1 MIALCIIGAVVL
13 IITVLLNIPAKVF
26 LSFYDKVIFIEAS
39 YLWIKPFT
47 KRIDLKAI
55 GKGAEEEAD
64 TDDFSDED
72 EIFFDEEEKAEEPP
86 PQDTVTG
93 DSTGEDTPP
102 DTKPEETAEETVEEA
117 EEKPQEKPEET
128 QKPGETAEETAEKP
142 DAADAG
148 EEKPEKEEV
157 RSDKP
162 KKAKPHLADRF
173 ITLLDS
179 LSQKKDA
186 VLAAVDLIKAPT
198 IRFLKKIYGTG
209 LVLDFTAADE
219 DPFKAAVTYGAL
231 NTAAYNVIEGIRSIT
246 RLDVKS
252 VTIDCLYDT
261 PSEKSVYDGEV
272 WIKLR
277 PASLTNYVAA
287 LVFKFLFG
295 LKKYKIITD
304 TFLKK
309 EGKNQ

>member
-39 YLWIKPFT
+39 YLWLKPFS

-55 GKGAEEEAD
+55 GKGSEDEED
-64 TDDFSDED
+64 TGGSQDED
-72 EIFFDEEEKAEEPP
+72 EIFFDDEEKAEETP

-93 DSTGEDTPP
+93 DSTVEDTPP

-117 EEKPQEKPEET
+117 EEKPQETGEKPE
-128 QKPGETAEETAEKP
+128 KPQDTA
-142 DAADAG
+142 
-148 EEKPEKEEV
+148 EKPEKEEV

-173 ITLLDS
+173 IALLDS

-231 NTAAYNVIEGIRSIT
+231 NTAAYNVIAGIRSIT
-246 RLDVKS
+246 KLDVKS

-277 PASLTNYVAA
+277 PASLTNYVAG

>member
-39 YLWIKPFT
+39 YLWLKPFS
-47 KRIDLKAI
+47 KRIDLKVI
-55 GKGAEEEAD
+55 GKGSEEEED
-64 TDDFSDED
+64 TDGSQDED
-72 EIFFDEEEKAEEPP
+72 EIFFDDEEKPDGETP

-93 DSTGEDTPP
+93 DSTGEDTSP
-102 DTKPEETAEETVEEA
+102 DTKPEETAEETVEET
-117 EEKPQEKPEET
+117 EEKPQDTGEKPE
-128 QKPGETAEETAEKP
+128 KPEDPAEKP
-142 DAADAG
+142 DAAAAG

-157 RSDKP
+157 RSDKS

-173 ITLLDS
+173 IALLDS

-209 LVLDFTAADE
+209 LILDFTAADE
-219 DPFKAAVTYGAL
+219 DPFRAAVTYGAL
-231 NTAAYNVIEGIRSIT
+231 NTAAYNVIAGIKGIT

>member
-39 YLWIKPFT
+39 YLWLKPFS

-55 GKGAEEEAD
+55 GKGSEDEED
-64 TDDFSDED
+64 TGGSQDED
-72 EIFFDEEEKAEEPP
+72 EIFFDDEEKAEETP

-93 DSTGEDTPP
+93 DSTVEDTPP

-117 EEKPQEKPEET
+117 EEKPQETGEKPE
-128 QKPGETAEETAEKP
+128 KPQDTAEKP

-173 ITLLDS
+173 IALLDS

-231 NTAAYNVIEGIRSIT
+231 NTAAYNVIAGIRSIT
-246 RLDVKS
+246 KLDVKS

-277 PASLTNYVAA
+277 PASLTNYVAG

>member
-39 YLWIKPFT
+39 YLWLKPFT
-47 KRIDLKAI
+47 KRIDLKAA

-72 EIFFDEEEKAEEPP
+72 EIFFDDEEKPDGETP

-93 DSTGEDTPP
+93 DSTVEDTSP
-102 DTKPEETAEETVEEA
+102 DTKPEETAEE
-117 EEKPQEKPEET
+117 PQEKPDDV
-128 QKPGETAEETAEKP
+128 QGKPSDTAEKP
-142 DAADAG
+142 DAAAAG

-219 DPFKAAVTYGAL
+219 DPFRAAVTYGAL
-231 NTAAYNVIEGIRSIT
+231 NTAAYNVIAGIRSIT
-246 RLDVKS
+246 KLDVKS

-272 WIKLR
+272 WVKLR

>member
-39 YLWIKPFT
+39 YLWIKPFS

-72 EIFFDEEEKAEEPP
+72 EIFFDEEEKPEEPP

-93 DSTGEDTPP
+93 DSTVEDTPP
-102 DTKPEETAEETVEEA
+102 DTKPEEKPEETQKA
-117 EEKPQEKPEET
+117 GET
-128 QKPGETAEETAEKP
+128 QKPGETAEETAEGTQKP
-142 DAADAG
+142 
-148 EEKPEKEEV
+148 EEPQEKPRE
-157 RSDKP
+157 P
-162 KKAKPHLADRF
+162 KPHLADRF

-219 DPFKAAVTYGAL
+219 DPFRAAVTYGAL
-231 NTAAYNVIEGIRSIT
+231 NTAAYNVIAGIKGIT

-272 WIKLR
+272 WVKLR

>member
-39 YLWIKPFT
+39 YLWLKPFS

-55 GKGAEEEAD
+55 GKGSEDEED

-72 EIFFDEEEKAEEPP
+72 EIFFDDEEKAEEPP

-93 DSTGEDTPP
+93 DSTVEDTPP
-102 DTKPEETAEETVEEA
+102 DTKPEETAEE
-117 EEKPQEKPEET
+117 PQEKPEET
-128 QKPGETAEETAEKP
+128 QKPEETAEETAEKP
-142 DAADAG
+142 DTAAAG

-173 ITLLDS
+173 IALLDS

-231 NTAAYNVIEGIRSIT
+231 NTAAYNVIAGIKGIT

-272 WIKLR
+272 WVKLR
-277 PASLTNYVAA
+277 PASLTNYVAV